1 MTSSTANYYT
11 MTSLLALLQLILC
24 VVITFPSSEA
34 ASTGS
39 PTSKSPAIL
48 RSSVM
53 HPAFESAGKTAGIKI
68 WRIEDFEP
76 VPYPVKDYGKFY
88 TGDSYI
94 VLNSIADKNNKITK
108 SDIYYWSGSTSSQDE
123 VGAAA
128 ILSIQLDDALG
139 GDPVQHKETQD
150 HESQAFLSLFKPSIR
165 YLPGGV
171 ASGFHH
177 AEINAEGS
185 KKLYQ
190 IKGKRNIRVR
200 QVEPKVTSMNQ
211 GDCFI
216 LDSGKEIYVYVGPQ
230 SKGTERLKAINVA
243 NQVRDQD
250 HLGRAKVNIVDASST
265 PEEIEKF
272 FKQLG
277 SGSAKQ
283 VPAAVDDDQE
293 FEKKETATPVLYKIS
308 DAQSGKIVSE
318 KVNQSPLVQSLL
330 KTDDCFI
337 LDTVSSGIY
346 VWIGKKGTTQEKVE
360 SLKRAQVFIKENNYP
375 AWTTVIR
382 VIEGGEP
389 TAFKQYF
396 DNWKDNGS
404 PIRL

>member
-1 MTSSTANYYT
+1 MTSTTKHNR
-11 MTSLLALLQLILC
+11 MTSLLALLQLILF
-24 VVITFPSSEA
+24 ITFSSSEA

-39 PTSKSPAIL
+39 SSSKSPAL
-48 RSSVM
+48 VRTSVM
-53 HPAFESAGKTAGIKI
+53 HPAFESAGKTAGLKI

-76 VPYPVKDYGKFY
+76 VPYPVKDYGKFF

-94 VLNSIADKNNKITK
+94 VLHSKEGKNNKLS
-108 SDIYYWSGSTSSQDE
+108 SDIYYWSGASSSQDE

-150 HESQAFLSLFKPSIR
+150 HESQAFLSLFTPSIR
-165 YLPGGV
+165 YMPGGI

-177 AEINAEGS
+177 AEINAGGE

-190 IKGKRNIRVR
+190 VKGKKNIRVK
-200 QVEPKVTSMNQ
+200 QIEPKVTSMNQ

-216 LDSGKEIYVYVGPQ
+216 LDTGKEIFVYVGPQ
-230 SKGTERLKAINVA
+230 AKGTERLKAINVA

-250 HLGRAKVNIVDASST
+250 HSGRAKVNIVDGSST
-265 PEEIEKF
+265 PDEVEKF
-272 FKQLG
+272 FKELG
-277 SGSAKQ
+277 SGSSKQ
-283 VPAAVDDDQE
+283 VPPAVDDDQE
-293 FEKKETATPVLYKIS
+293 FEKKETAAPVLYKIS
-308 DAQSGKIVSE
+308 DSQGGKIISEKIDQKPLAQSH
-318 KVNQSPLVQSLL
+318 L

-375 AWTTVIR
+375 AWTRVIR

-396 DNWKDNGS
+396 DNWKDSGS
-404 PIRL
+404 RTRL

>member
-1 MTSSTANYYT
+1 MALAANRNT
-11 MTSLLALLQLILC
+11 MTPLLALLQLILC
-24 VVITFPSSEA
+24 ITFSSSEA

-39 PTSKSPAIL
+39 SSSKSTAVL
-48 RSSVM
+48 RTSVM
-53 HPAFESAGKTAGIKI
+53 HPAFESAGKSAGLKI
-68 WRIEDFEP
+68 WRIENFEP

-94 VLNSIADKNNKITK
+94 VLNSKEDKSKNKKFT
-108 SDIYYWSGSTSSQDE
+108 SDIYYWSGSSSSQDE

-150 HESQAFLSLFKPSIR
+150 HESQAFLALFTPSIR

-171 ASGFHH
+171 ASGFNH
-177 AEINAEGS
+177 AEINAGGE

-190 IKGKRNIRVR
+190 IKGKKNIRVR
-200 QVEPKVTSMNQ
+200 QVEPKVTSMNE

-216 LDSGKEIYVYVGPQ
+216 LDTGKEIFVYVGPKA
-230 SKGTERLKAINVA
+230 KGTERLKAINVA

-250 HLGRAKVNIVDASST
+250 HSGRVKVNIVDGSST
-265 PEEIEKF
+265 PEEFEKF
-272 FKQLG
+272 FKELG

-283 VPAAVDDDQE
+283 VPPAVDDDQE
-293 FEKKETATPVLYKIS
+293 FEKKEAATPVLYKIS
-308 DAQSGKIVSE
+308 DAQGGKITTE
-318 KVNQSPLVQSLL
+318 KIDQKPLVQTHL

-375 AWTTVIR
+375 AWTRVIR

-396 DNWKDNGS
+396 DGWKDGNGS
-404 PIRL
+404 RL